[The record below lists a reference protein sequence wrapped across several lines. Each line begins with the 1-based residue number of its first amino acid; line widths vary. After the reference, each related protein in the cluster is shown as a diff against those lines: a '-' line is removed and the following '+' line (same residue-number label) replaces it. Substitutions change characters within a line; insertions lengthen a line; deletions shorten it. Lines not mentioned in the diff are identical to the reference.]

1 MSKNWKK
8 ETLTLM
14 ENNPDFIVFD
24 LETTGRNPNR
34 NKIIQCSAIKMHF
47 NSNIKRYEE
56 AKRMDVY
63 IRPSSPIPKDIEE
76 LTGITNEFIKEHQK
90 ETKVFPVIYEFFK
103 DCKLLIGYNIVFD
116 IGFMRSLYERNDE
129 QFPSIPYIDV
139 YRIAKDQIPTEN
151 IENHK
156 LCSVATYLGLNKN
169 IKFHS
174 AISDVLVTLKIFNEL
189 YIRYTVEK
197 ETTEEEKEI
206 YKEAVKKEK
215 ELASKGK
222 EIVTIN
228 SMNYWEMP
236 MSEAF
241 CLKRIYMS
249 VSGISKKIYG
259 TVYYDLNGRKF
270 CEKDK
275 GFLSLINTEKLKE
288 DADRIANSLGVKNM
302 EKFKGSYKRIG

>member
-1 MSKNWKK
+1 MAKNWKK

-14 ENNPDFIVFD
+14 ENNPNFIVFD

-56 AKRMDVY
+56 TERMDVY

-76 LTGITNEFIKEHQK
+76 LTGITNEFIKKHQK
-90 ETKVFPVIYEFFK
+90 ENKVFPAIYEFFK
-103 DCKLLIGYNIVFD
+103 DCELLIGYNIVFD

-169 IKFHS
+169 VKFHS

-189 YIRYTVEK
+189 YIRYTAEK

-206 YKEAVKKEK
+206 YKKAVKKEK
-215 ELASKGK
+215 EIAAEGK
-222 EIVTIN
+222 EIVNIN

-275 GFLSLINTEKLKE
+275 GFLNLINTEKLKE